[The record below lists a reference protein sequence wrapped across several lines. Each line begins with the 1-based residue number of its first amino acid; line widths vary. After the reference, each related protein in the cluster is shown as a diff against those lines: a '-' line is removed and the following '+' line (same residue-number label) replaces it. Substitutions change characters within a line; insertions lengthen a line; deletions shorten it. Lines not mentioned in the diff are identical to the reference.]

1 MAMLN
6 NQMVYVGVWKN
17 HDHWCYIMELYPQ
30 KYDHGVIS
38 QKFLECPWSLGHINL
53 HHSWI
58 SKSWGEPS
66 KTNLQ
71 SSRPWDLSNCFL
83 LPHFTETK
91 NIQKWYPLVNS
102 DSYWK
107 WPVEIVDLPI
117 NSMVDLS
124 IVFCMFTRGYLIS
137 SSFLG
142 HNGYHQQPLSWKRRP
157 RSLRSSSV
165 AHRSPS
171 QASGVPRG
179 LNLDWKTTSQSD
191 PWNDNEYIRGITLW

>member
-124 IVFCMFTRGYLIS
+124 IVFCMFTRGYGWFGLGLQRRMHHSLRMKPRDFRATAFSTVVSVFCNERLSSHIWKTETGTRKTQDQYCLIS
-137 SSFLG
+137 L
-142 HNGYHQQPLSWKRRP
+142 
-157 RSLRSSSV
+157 
-165 AHRSPS
+165 
-171 QASGVPRG
+171 
-179 LNLDWKTTSQSD
+179 
-191 PWNDNEYIRGITLW
+191 